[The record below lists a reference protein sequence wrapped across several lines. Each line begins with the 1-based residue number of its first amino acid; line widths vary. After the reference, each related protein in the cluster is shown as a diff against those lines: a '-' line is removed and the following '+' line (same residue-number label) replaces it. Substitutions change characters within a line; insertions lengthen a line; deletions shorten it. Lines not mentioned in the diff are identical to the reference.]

1 MLNYCLQVWLRWRS
15 RHSNERGLPLIVPPV
30 LYQGPEPWQ
39 YEREFAALF
48 ADREPAWRWVPRF
61 EHLLVDQTRQRPESV
76 PGALPARLAQ
86 IAMMAAFRDAR
97 EELLESVTRMM
108 GELNRAAGIDEVAK
122 HVEYVLATQ
131 PDEYR
136 PLFVRALRRN
146 VPGRGGDVMNYV
158 EQLIER
164 GRREG
169 LEDGLKEGRQEGELK
184 GHREG
189 LYQGE
194 LKGRIRTIEGFLGRA
209 VPWSTI
215 EAATGID
222 EAAFRKL
229 KQDLD
234 GTDDAAN

>member
-1 MLNYCLQVWLRWRS
+1 MWLRWRS
-15 RHSNERGLPLIVPPV
+15 QHAGERGLPLIVPLV
-30 LYQGPEPWQ
+30 LYQGAEPWQ

-48 ADREPAWRWVPRF
+48 TGAAPEWRWVPRF
-61 EHLLVDQTRQRPESV
+61 EHLLIDQTEQSPESV

-86 IAMMAAFRDAR
+86 IAMMAAFREAR
-97 EELLESVTRMM
+97 EELLESATRLM
-108 GELNRAAGIDEVAK
+108 GELYRAAGFEEVAK

-169 LEDGLKEGRQEGELK
+169 LQEGRQEGELK

-189 LYQGE
+189 LQQNGSSQGRTSCTRRACWRRRLPTLCGARHA
-194 LKGRIRTIEGFLGRA
+194 LKRSAGRFARA
-209 VPWSTI
+209 LAPTEHGGTVVMLT
-215 EAATGID
+215 
-222 EAAFRKL
+222 
-229 KQDLD
+229 DLVQV
-234 GTDDAAN
+234 A